1 MRAERIEQILS
12 DHGVAQSKELSLA
25 LEKILKEFSKDR
37 DLAKHVSENIA
48 RKNRTNSILRGER

>member
-1 MRAERIEQILS
+1 MRAERIDQILS
-12 DHGVAQSKELSLA
+12 EHGVAQSKELSLA

>member
-25 LEKILKEFSKDR
+25 LEEILKEFSKDR
-37 DLAKHVSENIA
+37 DLAKRVSENIA
-48 RKNRTNSILRGER
+48 RKNRMNSILRGER

>member
-25 LEKILKEFSKDR
+25 LEEILREFSKDR

-48 RKNRTNSILRGER
+48 RKK

>member
-12 DHGVAQSKELSLA
+12 EHGVTQSKELSLA

>member
-12 DHGVAQSKELSLA
+12 EHGVTQSKELSLA

-37 DLAKHVSENIA
+37 DLAKNVSENIA

>member
-12 DHGVAQSKELSLA
+12 EHGVAQSKELSLA

>member
-25 LEKILKEFSKDR
+25 LEEILREFSKDR

-48 RKNRTNSILRGER
+48 RKNRMNSILRGER